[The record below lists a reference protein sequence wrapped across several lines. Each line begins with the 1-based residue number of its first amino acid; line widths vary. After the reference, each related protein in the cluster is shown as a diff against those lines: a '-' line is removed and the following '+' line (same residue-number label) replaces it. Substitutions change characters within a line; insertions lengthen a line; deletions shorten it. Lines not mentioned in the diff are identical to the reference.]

1 MHRLTREPI
10 SLDASLPEI
19 GDPGAGAL
27 TFFLGVVRDNNDG
40 RNVTRIQYEAYEE
53 MAVEQMAEVE
63 REIRARFEVTGV
75 LLVHRLGMI
84 AVGEAS
90 VLVAVSSP
98 HRDSGFAA
106 CRHGIDR
113 IKDLVPIWKKEFT
126 ADGTA
131 WVGLQ

>member
-1 MHRLTREPI
+1 MHRLTRAPI
-10 SLDASLPEI
+10 SLDSALPEVSAAA
-19 GDPGAGAL
+19 AGAL

-40 RNVTRIQYEAYEE
+40 RRVTRIQYEAYEE
-53 MAVEQMAEVE
+53 MALEQLGQVEA
-63 REIRARFEVTGV
+63 EIRQRFEVTGV

-84 AVGEAS
+84 PVGEAS
-90 VLVAVSSP
+90 VLVAISSP
-98 HRDSGFAA
+98 HRDSGFRA

-126 ADGTA
+126 PDGTS

>member
-1 MHRLTREPI
+1 MHRLTRDPI
-10 SLDASLPEI
+10 SLDRVAAEV
-19 GDPGAGAL
+19 GHAQAGAL

-53 MAVEQMAEVE
+53 MALEQLGEVE
-63 REIRARFEVTGV
+63 RELRARYEVTEVV
-75 LLVHRLGMI
+75 LIHRLGML

-126 ADGTA
+126 PDGTS